1 MVPFQSHPSSLN
13 DKTSAIQEPAD
24 NLAKKRK
31 WEESMVP
38 TPPPLNSVL
47 DIELHLE
54 TPLPFYWQRCL
65 DIQSG
70 KIHFYNMTTQKRT
83 WRDPRDK
90 LVDKDDDDDDE
101 EGKDDDCYDKN
112 DMSLDLELN
121 LTCESMDKNNNNQTV
136 QGVRR
141 AINNGMVFGLSENY
155 NNNNNKK
162 AEMVAAVCMRCH
174 LLVMLCK
181 SSPECPN
188 CKFMNSPPEQTSPA
202 MSKRR
207 CHLSW

>member
-1 MVPFQSHPSSLN
+1 MVPFQPHPSSLN
-13 DKTSAIQEPAD
+13 DKTSAIQETAD

-31 WEESMVP
+31 WEESFP
-38 TPPPLNSVL
+38 TTPLNSVF

-70 KIHFYNMTTQKRT
+70 KIHFYNTTTQKRT
-83 WRDPRDK
+83 WKDPRDK
-90 LVDKDDDDDDE
+90 LEKDDNHEDDDNDE
-101 EGKDDDCYDKN
+101 DN

-121 LTCESMDKNNNNQTV
+121 LTCESLDKNNNNQAI
-136 QGVRR
+136 QGGRQ
-141 AINNGMVFGLSENY
+141 AINNGMIFGSSENY
-155 NNNNNKK
+155 NNNNNNK

-174 LLVMLCK
+174 LLVMMCK

-188 CKFMNSPPEQTSPA
+188 CKFMNSPPPEQTSPA
-202 MSKRR
+202 MFKRR

>member
-13 DKTSAIQEPAD
+13 DKITSAIQEPAD

-31 WEESMVP
+31 WEESMIP
-38 TPPPLNSVL
+38 TPPLNSVL

-83 WRDPRDK
+83 WKDPRDK
-90 LVDKDDDDDDE
+90 LEKDDDDDDE
-101 EGKDDDCYDKN
+101 EDDNRYDKN

-121 LTCESMDKNNNNQTV
+121 LTCESMEKNNNHQTV

-141 AINNGMVFGLSENY
+141 AINDGMMFGLSENY
-155 NNNNNKK
+155 NHNNNKK

>member
-1 MVPFQSHPSSLN
+1 MVISFFH
-13 DKTSAIQEPAD
+13 
-24 NLAKKRK
+24 
-31 WEESMVP
+31 
-38 TPPPLNSVL
+38 
-47 DIELHLE
+47 
-54 TPLPFYWQRCL
+54 F
-65 DIQSG
+65 QSG